1 MFLSLVSSCT
11 SPTRPTR
18 YYQSCISL
26 APIYNRAP
34 PVFARSSLPPVSSPS
49 QSLITAGSIKLMSL
63 FVQFFKTYGPETAR
77 GGQLGAPDWESP
89 NLWWSSMLMLSW
101 CRKGGIMKYFY
112 GEFQWEIINTN
123 SAIFFQ
129 KYFSA
134 NNFCEEE
141 K

>member
-49 QSLITAGSIKLMSL
+49 QSLITSGSIKLMSL

-101 CRKGGIMKYFY
+101 CRKGGIMKYFMAN
-112 GEFQWEIINTN
+112 FHAKLSKPTRL
-123 SAIFFQ
+123 
-129 KYFSA
+129 FS
-134 NNFCEEE
+134 FESLV
-141 K
+141 